1 LCTPFAITR
10 PHRRGL
16 TLIEIMV
23 AMAVMVTLA
32 AISIPALNG
41 LLDLKQRAAAKEL
54 AQTYTW
60 LLDEAALR
68 NVAFRVAY
76 NLDRGTWT
84 IEAGDPNTL
93 VFSNPEKREEFDERI
108 EDDMSRFTQR
118 EVEEGEAEDVQKRR
132 GRFTGLADMDVP
144 FTTSKPL
151 PDGTAFRF
159 VYTPQYEDGGLTPT
173 PDGPPEDEEDDR
185 IAYTYV
191 FPDGTAE
198 HTVVRI
204 VQDDAEDEGWTIEVM
219 PISGDIRMS
228 TELVDP
234 SESLAWVPD
243 EGPEIR

>member
-1 LCTPFAITR
+1 MGNRTATTR
-10 PHRRGL
+10 RVRHGL

-23 AMAVMVTLA
+23 AMAVMATIA
-32 AISIPALNG
+32 ALGIPALNG

-68 NVAFRVAY
+68 NVAFRVVY
-76 NLDRGTWT
+76 NLDRGTWA

-93 VFSNPEKREEFDERI
+93 VFSNPEKREEFDEKL
-108 EDDMSRFTQR
+108 EDDMARYTER
-118 EVEEGEAEDVQKRR
+118 EIEEGDAEGVENRR
-132 GRFTGLADMDVP
+132 GRFTGLAELNVP
-144 FTTSKPL
+144 FTTAKPL
-151 PDGTAFRF
+151 PDGTAFGF
-159 VYTPQYEDGGLTPT
+159 VYTPQYEEGGLRPS
-173 PDGPPEDEEDDR
+173 PEGPPEDEEDDR

-204 VQDDAEDEGWTIEVM
+204 VQVDAQEDGWTIEVL
-219 PISGDIRMS
+219 PISGDIRLS
-228 TELVDP
+228 TDMVDP